1 MSLLREYIRELLTES
16 AKGPADLP
24 DGVYVGIKSGG
35 NNIFVFYSDVEGN
48 RRATIKP
55 PVGRVAVSKPGR
67 SPHSAQNPGSC
78 LGAWQVISSQVSDGW
93 GPLLYDVAMEVVGD
107 AGIMADRG
115 SLSDDAYNVW
125 KYYMYSRPDVVKKQ
139 LDDPANTLTKS
150 SQDNCDIETAQEHE
164 GEIPGWDASFDGD
177 SEMIQNALLD
187 SPVMKVYTKGPT
199 TIQELESM
207 GRLVRV

>member
-1 MSLLREYIRELLTES
+1 MRLLREYIRELLTES

-48 RRATIKP
+48 RRVTIKP

-93 GPLLYDVAMEVVGD
+93 GPLLYDVAMEVAGD
-107 AGIMADRG
+107 AGLMADRG

-125 KYYMYSRPDVVKKQ
+125 KYYMNSRPDVVKKQ
-139 LDDPANTLTKS
+139 LDDPDNTLTPEEE
-150 SQDNCDIETAQEHE
+150 DNCDTDSTPEIGFIEWETEME
-164 GEIPGWDASFDGD
+164 DA
-177 SEMIQNALLD
+177 LRD

-207 GRLVRV
+207 GRLVRL

>member
-1 MSLLREYIRELLTES
+1 MRLLREYIRELLTES

-24 DGVYVGIKSGG
+24 DGVYVGIKSFG
-35 NNIFVFYSDVEGN
+35 NNTQVFYSDAEGN

-55 PVGRVAVSKPGR
+55 PVGRVAVAKPGR

-78 LGAWQVISSQVSDGW
+78 LGSWQVISSQVSDGW

-125 KYYMYSRPDVVKKQ
+125 KYYMNSRPDVVKKQ
-139 LDDPANTLTKS
+139 LDDPDNTLTPEEE
-150 SQDNCDIETAQEHE
+150 DNCDIDSAPEVNEIEWETQLE
-164 GEIPGWDASFDGD
+164 DA
-177 SEMIQNALLD
+177 LTD

-207 GRLVRV
+207 GRLVRL

>member
-1 MSLLREYIRELLTES
+1 MRLLREYIRELLTES

-24 DGVYVGIKSGG
+24 DGVYVGIKSFG
-35 NNIFVFYSDVEGN
+35 NNTQVFYSDAEGN

-55 PVGRVAVSKPGR
+55 PVGRVAVAKPGR

-125 KYYMYSRPDVVKKQ
+125 KYYMNSRPDVVKKQ
-139 LDDPANTLTKS
+139 LDDPDNTLTPEEE
-150 SQDNCDIETAQEHE
+150 DNCDIDSAPEVNEIEWETQLV
-164 GEIPGWDASFDGD
+164 G
-177 SEMIQNALLD
+177 ALRD

-207 GRLVRV
+207 GRLVRL

>member
-24 DGVYVGIKSGG
+24 DGVYVGIKSFG
-35 NNIFVFYSDVEGN
+35 NNTQVFYSDAEGN
-48 RRATIKP
+48 RRVTIKP
-55 PVGRVAVSKPGR
+55 PVGRVAVAKPGR

-78 LGAWQVISSQVSDGW
+78 LGSWQVISSQVSDGW

-125 KYYMYSRPDVVKKQ
+125 KYYMNSRPDVVKKQ
-139 LDDPANTLTKS
+139 LDDPDNTLTPEEE
-150 SQDNCDIETAQEHE
+150 DNCDIDSAPEVNEIEWETQLE
-164 GEIPGWDASFDGD
+164 DA
-177 SEMIQNALLD
+177 LRD

-207 GRLVRV
+207 GRLVRL

>member
-1 MSLLREYIRELLTES
+1 MRLLREYIRELLTES

-24 DGVYVGIKSGG
+24 DGVYVGIKSFG
-35 NNIFVFYSDVEGN
+35 NNTQVFYSDAEGN

-55 PVGRVAVSKPGR
+55 PVGRVAVAKPGR

-78 LGAWQVISSQVSDGW
+78 LGSWQVISSQVSDGW

-107 AGIMADRG
+107 AGLMADRG

-125 KYYMYSRPDVVKKQ
+125 KYYMNSRPDVVKKQ
-139 LDDPANTLTKS
+139 LDDPDNTLTPEEE
-150 SQDNCDIETAQEHE
+150 DNCDIDSAPEVNEIEWETQLV
-164 GEIPGWDASFDGD
+164 G
-177 SEMIQNALLD
+177 ALRD

-207 GRLVRV
+207 GRLVRL

>member
-1 MSLLREYIRELLTES
+1 MRLLREYIRELLTES

-24 DGVYVGIKSGG
+24 DGVYVGIKSFG
-35 NNIFVFYSDVEGN
+35 NNTQVFYSDAEGN
-48 RRATIKP
+48 RRVTIKP
-55 PVGRVAVSKPGR
+55 PVGRVAVAKPGR

-125 KYYMYSRPDVVKKQ
+125 KYYMNSRPDVVKKQ
-139 LDDPANTLTKS
+139 LDDPDNTLTPEEE
-150 SQDNCDIETAQEHE
+150 DNCDIDSAPEVNEIEWETQLV
-164 GEIPGWDASFDGD
+164 G
-177 SEMIQNALLD
+177 ALTD

-207 GRLVRV
+207 GRLVRL

>member
-1 MSLLREYIRELLTES
+1 MSLLREYIRELLTE
-16 AKGPADLP
+16 AAMGPADLP
-24 DGVYVGIKSGG
+24 DGVYVGIKSFG
-35 NNIFVFYSDVEGN
+35 NNTQVFYSDAEGN
-48 RRATIKP
+48 RRVTIKP

-78 LGAWQVISSQVSDGW
+78 LGSWQVISSQVSDGW

-125 KYYMYSRPDVVKKQ
+125 KYYMNSRPDVVKKQ
-139 LDDPANTLTKS
+139 LDDPDNTLTPEEE
-150 SQDNCDIETAQEHE
+150 DNCDIDSAPEVNEIEWETQLV
-164 GEIPGWDASFDGD
+164 G
-177 SEMIQNALLD
+177 ALTD

-207 GRLVRV
+207 GRLVRL

>member
-1 MSLLREYIRELLTES
+1 MRLLREYIRELLTES

-24 DGVYVGIKSGG
+24 DGVYVGIKSFG
-35 NNIFVFYSDVEGN
+35 NNTQVFYSDAEGN
-48 RRATIKP
+48 RRVTIKP

-125 KYYMYSRPDVVKKQ
+125 KYYMNSRPDVVKKQ
-139 LDDPANTLTKS
+139 LDDPDNTLTPEEE
-150 SQDNCDIETAQEHE
+150 DNCDIDSAPEVNEIEWETQLV
-164 GEIPGWDASFDGD
+164 G
-177 SEMIQNALLD
+177 ALRD

-207 GRLVRV
+207 GRLVRL

>member
-24 DGVYVGIKSGG
+24 DGVYVGIKSFG
-35 NNIFVFYSDVEGN
+35 NNTQVFYSDAEGN
-48 RRATIKP
+48 RRVTIKP

-107 AGIMADRG
+107 AGLMADRG

-125 KYYMYSRPDVVKKQ
+125 KYYMNSRPDVVKKQ
-139 LDDPANTLTKS
+139 LDDPDNTLTPEEE
-150 SQDNCDIETAQEHE
+150 DNCDIDSAPEVNEIEWETQLV
-164 GEIPGWDASFDGD
+164 G
-177 SEMIQNALLD
+177 ALTD

-207 GRLVRV
+207 GRLVRL

>member
-24 DGVYVGIKSGG
+24 DGVYVGIKSFG
-35 NNIFVFYSDVEGN
+35 NNTQVFYSDAEGN
-48 RRATIKP
+48 RRVTIKP

-78 LGAWQVISSQVSDGW
+78 LGSWQVISSQVSDGW

-107 AGIMADRG
+107 AGLMADRG

-125 KYYMYSRPDVVKKQ
+125 KYYMNSRPDVVKKQ
-139 LDDPANTLTKS
+139 LDDPDNTLTPEEE
-150 SQDNCDIETAQEHE
+150 DNCDIDSAPEVNEIEWETQLV
-164 GEIPGWDASFDGD
+164 G
-177 SEMIQNALLD
+177 ALTD

-207 GRLVRV
+207 GRLVRL

>member
-1 MSLLREYIRELLTES
+1 MRLLREYIRELLTEA

-35 NNIFVFYSDVEGN
+35 NNVYVYYSQADGKRLAELS
-48 RRATIKP
+48 P
-55 PVGRVAVSKPGR
+55 PVGRVVVSKPGR

-78 LGAWQVISSQVSDGW
+78 LGSWQVFSSQVSDGW

-107 AGIMADRG
+107 AGLMADRN

-125 KYYMYSRPDVVKKQ
+125 QYYMNSRPDVVKKQ
-139 LDDPANTLTKS
+139 LDDPENTLTPEEE
-150 SQDNCDIETAQEHE
+150 DNCDIETARQGRPLWQM
-164 GEIPGWDASFDGD
+164 GE
-177 SEMIQNALLD
+177 EELRD

>member
-1 MSLLREYIRELLTES
+1 MRLLREYIRELLTES

-24 DGVYVGIKSGG
+24 DGVYVGIKSFG
-35 NNIFVFYSDVEGN
+35 NNTQVFYSDAEGN
-48 RRATIKP
+48 RRVTIKP
-55 PVGRVAVSKPGR
+55 PVGRVAVAKPGR

-78 LGAWQVISSQVSDGW
+78 LGSWQVISSQVSDGW

-125 KYYMYSRPDVVKKQ
+125 KYYMNSRPDVVKKQ
-139 LDDPANTLTKS
+139 LDDPDNTLTPEEE
-150 SQDNCDIETAQEHE
+150 DNCDIDSAPEVNEIEWETQLV
-164 GEIPGWDASFDGD
+164 G
-177 SEMIQNALLD
+177 ALTD

-207 GRLVRV
+207 GRLVRL

>member
-1 MSLLREYIRELLTES
+1 MRLLREYIRELLTES

-24 DGVYVGIKSGG
+24 DGVYVGIKSFG
-35 NNIFVFYSDVEGN
+35 NNTQVFYSDAEGN
-48 RRATIKP
+48 RRVTIKP
-55 PVGRVAVSKPGR
+55 PVGRVAVAKPGR

-107 AGIMADRG
+107 AGLMADRG

-125 KYYMYSRPDVVKKQ
+125 KYYMNSRPDVVKKQ
-139 LDDPANTLTKS
+139 LDDPDNTLTPEEE
-150 SQDNCDIETAQEHE
+150 DNCDIDSAPEVNEIEWETQLV
-164 GEIPGWDASFDGD
+164 G
-177 SEMIQNALLD
+177 ALTD

-207 GRLVRV
+207 GRLVRL

>member
-1 MSLLREYIRELLTES
+1 MRLLREYIRELLTES

-24 DGVYVGIKSGG
+24 DGVYVGIKSFG
-35 NNIFVFYSDVEGN
+35 NNTQVFYSDADGN

-55 PVGRVAVSKPGR
+55 PVGPVAVSKPGR

-125 KYYMYSRPDVVKKQ
+125 KYYMNSRPDVVKKQ
-139 LDDPANTLTKS
+139 LDDPDNTLTPEEE
-150 SQDNCDIETAQEHE
+150 DNCDIDSAPEVNEIEWETQLV
-164 GEIPGWDASFDGD
+164 G
-177 SEMIQNALLD
+177 ALTD

-207 GRLVRV
+207 GRLVRL

>member
-1 MSLLREYIRELLTES
+1 MRLLREYIRELLTES

-24 DGVYVGIKSGG
+24 DGVYVGIKSFG
-35 NNIFVFYSDVEGN
+35 NNTQVFYSDADGN

-78 LGAWQVISSQVSDGW
+78 LGSWQVISSQVSDGW

-125 KYYMYSRPDVVKKQ
+125 KYYMNSRPDVVKKQ
-139 LDDPANTLTKS
+139 LDDPDNTLTPEEE
-150 SQDNCDIETAQEHE
+150 DNCDIDSAPEVNEIEWETQLV
-164 GEIPGWDASFDGD
+164 G
-177 SEMIQNALLD
+177 ALTD

-207 GRLVRV
+207 GRLVRL

>member
-24 DGVYVGIKSGG
+24 DGVYVGIKSFG
-35 NNIFVFYSDVEGN
+35 NNTQVFYSDADGN

-125 KYYMYSRPDVVKKQ
+125 KYYMNSRPDVVKKQ
-139 LDDPANTLTKS
+139 LDDPDNTLTPEEE
-150 SQDNCDIETAQEHE
+150 DNCDIDSAPEVNEIEWETQLV
-164 GEIPGWDASFDGD
+164 G
-177 SEMIQNALLD
+177 ALTD

-207 GRLVRV
+207 GRLVRL

>member
-1 MSLLREYIRELLTES
+1 MRLLREYIRELLTEA

-24 DGVYVGIKSGG
+24 DDVYVGIKSFG
-35 NNIFVFYSDVEGN
+35 NNTQVFYSDADGN
-48 RRATIKP
+48 RRVTIKP
-55 PVGRVAVSKPGR
+55 PVGRVVVSKPGR

-78 LGAWQVISSQVSDGW
+78 LGAWQVVSSQVSDGW

-107 AGIMADRG
+107 AGLMADRN

-125 KYYMYSRPDVVKKQ
+125 QYYMNSRPDVVKKQ
-139 LDDPANTLTKS
+139 LDDPENTLTPEEE
-150 SQDNCDIETAQEHE
+150 DNCDIETARQGRPLWQM
-164 GEIPGWDASFDGD
+164 GE
-177 SEMIQNALLD
+177 EELRD

-207 GRLVRV
+207 GRLVRL

>member
-1 MSLLREYIRELLTES
+1 MRLLREYIRELLTES

-24 DGVYVGIKSGG
+24 DGVYVGIKSFG
-35 NNIFVFYSDVEGN
+35 NNTQVFYSDAEGN
-48 RRATIKP
+48 RRVTIKP

-78 LGAWQVISSQVSDGW
+78 LGSWQVISSQVSDGW

-125 KYYMYSRPDVVKKQ
+125 KYYMNSRPDVVKKQ
-139 LDDPANTLTKS
+139 LDDPDNTLTPEEE
-150 SQDNCDIETAQEHE
+150 DNCDIDSAPEVNEIEWETQLV
-164 GEIPGWDASFDGD
+164 G
-177 SEMIQNALLD
+177 ALTD

-207 GRLVRV
+207 GRLVRL

>member
-1 MSLLREYIRELLTES
+1 MRLLREYIRQLLTES

-24 DGVYVGIKSGG
+24 DGVYVGIKNYGD
-35 NNIFVFYSDVEGN
+35 NVAVYYSQADGKRLAELS
-48 RRATIKP
+48 P
-55 PVGRVAVSKPGR
+55 PVGRVTVSKPGR
-67 SPHSAQNPGSC
+67 SPHSAENPGSC
-78 LGAWQVISSQVSDGW
+78 LGSWQVISSQVSDGW

-139 LDDPANTLTKS
+139 LDTPDNELTPDNI
-150 SQDNCDIETAQEHE
+150 DNCDADSARDHD
-164 GEIPGWDASFDGD
+164 DAFDFYHD
-177 SEMIQNALLD
+177 DEKKQAVLD
-187 SPVMKVYTKGPT
+187 SPVMKVYTKGPS

-207 GRLVRV
+207 ERLVRA

>member
-1 MSLLREYIRELLTES
+1 MRLLREYIRELLTES

-24 DGVYVGIKSGG
+24 DGVYVGIKSFG
-35 NNIFVFYSDVEGN
+35 NNTQVFYSDAEGN

-78 LGAWQVISSQVSDGW
+78 LGSWQVISSQVSDGW

-115 SLSDDAYNVW
+115 SLSDDAYSVW
-125 KYYMYSRPDVVKKQ
+125 KYYMNSRPDVVKKQ
-139 LDDPANTLTKS
+139 LDDPDNTLTPEEE
-150 SQDNCDIETAQEHE
+150 DNCDIDSAPEVNEIEWETQLV
-164 GEIPGWDASFDGD
+164 G
-177 SEMIQNALLD
+177 ALRD

-207 GRLVRV
+207 GRLVRL

>member
-1 MSLLREYIRELLTES
+1 MRLLREYIRELLTES

-24 DGVYVGIKSGG
+24 DGVYVGIKSFG
-35 NNIFVFYSDVEGN
+35 NNTQVFYSDAEGN

-78 LGAWQVISSQVSDGW
+78 LGSWQVISSQVSDGW

-107 AGIMADRG
+107 AGLMADRG

-125 KYYMYSRPDVVKKQ
+125 KYYMNSRPDVVKKQ
-139 LDDPANTLTKS
+139 LDDPDNTLTPEEE
-150 SQDNCDIETAQEHE
+150 DNCDIDSAPEVNEIEWETQLV
-164 GEIPGWDASFDGD
+164 G
-177 SEMIQNALLD
+177 ALTD

-207 GRLVRV
+207 GRLVRL

>member
-1 MSLLREYIRELLTES
+1 MRLLREYIRELLTES

-24 DGVYVGIKSGG
+24 DGVYVGIKSFG
-35 NNIFVFYSDVEGN
+35 NNTQVFYSDAEGN
-48 RRATIKP
+48 RRVTIKP
-55 PVGRVAVSKPGR
+55 PVGRVAVAKPGR

-78 LGAWQVISSQVSDGW
+78 LGSWQVISSQVSDGW

-107 AGIMADRG
+107 AGLMADRG

-125 KYYMYSRPDVVKKQ
+125 KYYMNSRPDVVKKQ
-139 LDDPANTLTKS
+139 LDDPDNTLTPEEE
-150 SQDNCDIETAQEHE
+150 DNCDIDSAPEVNEIEWETQLV
-164 GEIPGWDASFDGD
+164 G
-177 SEMIQNALLD
+177 ALTD

-207 GRLVRV
+207 GRLVRL

>member
-1 MSLLREYIRELLTES
+1 MRLLREYIRELLTES

-48 RRATIKP
+48 RRVTIKP

-93 GPLLYDVAMEVVGD
+93 GPLLYDVAMEVAGD
-107 AGIMADRG
+107 AGLMADRG
-115 SLSDDAYNVW
+115 SLSDDSYNVW
-125 KYYMYSRPDVVKKQ
+125 KYYMNSRPDVVKKQ
-139 LDDPANTLTKS
+139 LDDPDNTLTPEEE
-150 SQDNCDIETAQEHE
+150 DNCDTLSAPEVGFIEWETEME
-164 GEIPGWDASFDGD
+164 DA
-177 SEMIQNALLD
+177 LRD

-199 TIQELESM
+199 TIGELEAM
-207 GRLVRV
+207 GRLIRK

>member
-1 MSLLREYIRELLTES
+1 MKILRKYIRELLTES

-24 DGVYVGIKSGG
+24 DGVYVGIKSFG
-35 NNIFVFYSDVEGN
+35 NNTQVFYSDAEGN
-48 RRATIKP
+48 RRVTIKP

-78 LGAWQVISSQVSDGW
+78 LGSWQVISSQVSDGW

-107 AGIMADRG
+107 AGLMADRG

-125 KYYMYSRPDVVKKQ
+125 KYYMNSRPDVVKKQ
-139 LDDPANTLTKS
+139 LDDPDNTLTPEEE
-150 SQDNCDIETAQEHE
+150 DNCDIDSAPEVNEIEWETQLV
-164 GEIPGWDASFDGD
+164 G
-177 SEMIQNALLD
+177 ALTD

-207 GRLVRV
+207 GRLVRL

>member
-1 MSLLREYIRELLTES
+1 MRLLREYIRELLTES

-24 DGVYVGIKSGG
+24 DGVYVGIKSFG
-35 NNIFVFYSDVEGN
+35 NNTQVFYSDAEGN
-48 RRATIKP
+48 RRVTIKP
-55 PVGRVAVSKPGR
+55 PVGRVAVAKPGR

-78 LGAWQVISSQVSDGW
+78 LGSWQVISSQVSDGW

-107 AGIMADRG
+107 AGLMADRG

-125 KYYMYSRPDVVKKQ
+125 KYYMNSRPDVVKKQ
-139 LDDPANTLTKS
+139 LDDPDNTLTPEEE
-150 SQDNCDIETAQEHE
+150 DNCDIDSAPEVNEIEWETQLV
-164 GEIPGWDASFDGD
+164 G
-177 SEMIQNALLD
+177 ALRD

-207 GRLVRV
+207 GRLIRL

>member
-1 MSLLREYIRELLTES
+1 MRLLREYIRELLTES
-16 AKGPADLP
+16 SKGPADLP

-35 NNIFVFYSDVEGN
+35 NNIFVFYANADGN
-48 RRATIKP
+48 RRVEIKP

-125 KYYMYSRPDVVKKQ
+125 KYYMNSRPDVVKIQ
-139 LDDPANTLTKS
+139 LDTLDNELTPDDA
-150 SQDNCDIETAQEHE
+150 DNCTSKVAREFD
-164 GEIPGWDASFDGD
+164 DAFDD
-177 SEMIQNALLD
+177 YRSDEKKQALID

-199 TIQELESM
+199 TIEKLEAM
-207 GRLVRV
+207 GRLIRK

>member
-1 MSLLREYIRELLTES
+1 MRLLREYIRELLTES

-24 DGVYVGIKSGG
+24 DGVYVGIKSFG
-35 NNIFVFYSDVEGN
+35 NNTQVFYSDAEGN

-55 PVGRVAVSKPGR
+55 PVGRVAVAKPGR

-78 LGAWQVISSQVSDGW
+78 LGSWQVISSQVSDGW

-107 AGIMADRG
+107 AGLMADRG

-125 KYYMYSRPDVVKKQ
+125 KYYMNSRPDVVKKQ
-139 LDDPANTLTKS
+139 LDDPDNTLTPEEE
-150 SQDNCDIETAQEHE
+150 DNCDIDSAPEVNEIEWETQLV
-164 GEIPGWDASFDGD
+164 G
-177 SEMIQNALLD
+177 ALTD

-207 GRLVRV
+207 GRLVRL